1 LLKAYLELLKLRQ
14 TALLVWTAFA
24 AYISVAGSELDSLVL
39 GQITLSI
46 FLTVSGTTAT
56 SMYVDA
62 DIDAI
67 MERTKERP
75 IPSDRVNPNKG
86 LAFGLILFSLG
97 ILLAVFINWLVVF
110 VVFLGF
116 FGDVVVYGRV
126 LKRRTPLSIVF
137 GGIAGGMPTL
147 AGWTAYTNS
156 IELGG
161 ILLALLVMAWIP
173 AHILTLAMF
182 HVDDYHTARVPMLP
196 VVVSAK
202 RTREIIIL
210 SDLILITIALGLYFF
225 DIFGKTYLV
234 LSIVPTLLFL
244 FGSIRM
250 LIRFSKERY
259 WTLFKVSGPYLLI
272 LYIAMIIDVIT
283 PIF

>member
-1 LLKAYLELLKLRQ
+1 MLKAYLELLKLRQ
-14 TALLVWTAFA
+14 TALLVWTTFA
-24 AYISVAGSELDSLVL
+24 AYISVAGNEFDSRVL
-39 GQITLSI
+39 GLITLSI

-75 IPSDRVNPNKG
+75 IPSDRVAPMKG
-86 LAFGLILFSLG
+86 LVFGLILFSLG
-97 ILLAVFINWLVVF
+97 ILLAVFINWLVVL

-116 FGDVVVYGRV
+116 IGDVVVYGLF

-182 HVDDYHTARVPMLP
+182 HVEDYQTAQVPMLP
-196 VVVSAK
+196 VVVSPR
-202 RTREIIIL
+202 RTRQIIIL
-210 SDLILITIALGLYFF
+210 SDLILITLALGLYLFE
-225 DIFGKTYLV
+225 IFGKTYLA
-234 LSIVPTLLFL
+234 LTIGPTLLFL

-250 LIRFSKERY
+250 LVRFSKARY

-272 LYIAMIIDVIT
+272 LYLAMIIDVMT
-283 PIF
+283 PIL